1 MLARKCPIQIRIFQ
15 SKNKIKKYIEM
26 KNSLYLLLIF
36 VLFSCETKQE
46 TRPGP
51 DKNHNLVFTELA
63 TTWDE
68 AMPLGNGLLGALI
81 WQNGYQLRFSLDR
94 VDLWDLRPVDNLS
107 KPEFSFEWVQEQA
120 RNNTYSLVQEMF
132 DVPYDNMPA
141 PSKIPGAA
149 LEFNANLLGQVKS
162 VNLDLSRALCT
173 VEWENGIT
181 LETFVHASEPYGW
194 FRFKNV
200 PDDFSPAIIPP
211 QYQKSTDSGEN
222 SPVSGQDLRRL
233 GYSQG
238 HVTAENNQQVYQQKG
253 WGDFT
258 YEVSVNWKSAG
269 NTLTGVWSISSNFS
283 DKEGKPSAGELT
295 KQQIGQNKFE
305 NSLKTHR
312 ALWQNYWQRSS
323 VSLPDSI
330 LEKQYYLEMYKFGS
344 VARANTP
351 PISLQAVWT
360 ADNGR
365 LPPWKGDFHHNL
377 NTQLSYW
384 PAYTGNYLDLE
395 EGFLNWMW
403 KYKKTFE
410 EYTRTYFGTTGLNVP
425 GVTTLTGQP
434 MGGWIQYSFGPTIGS
449 WLAHHFYLHWIYSKD
464 VQFLKEKAYPW
475 LRDVAV
481 YLDEIS
487 VRDDLGMRKL
497 PISSSPEI
505 FDNSRRAWFAETT
518 NFDLSL
524 IRWSYEKAA
533 EMARELNLNDEAQK
547 WEQILGEWP
556 QLAVNPETGLMFS
569 PTVPYDQSHRHFS
582 HLMGFHP
589 LGLIDFSNG
598 EKDREIIQNTLK
610 NLAEV
615 GPDYWTGYSY
625 SWQANL
631 YARAFEGEK
640 AAEALRIFAECFC
653 LKNSFHVNG
662 DQCKAGYSKMTY
674 RPFTLE
680 GNLAFASAIQE
691 MLIQSHT
698 GVVNL
703 FPAIP
708 SYWQDVSFNTLRT
721 YGAFVISANMEN
733 GEVNKVE
740 IISEKGGEIVLDNPF
755 GNAEFSCDKEFEEDG
770 QFIKLKLAE
779 GEKAIFTR

>member
-1 MLARKCPIQIRIFQ
+1 MRKFFSAIAVA
-15 SKNKIKKYIEM
+15 
-26 KNSLYLLLIF
+26 
-36 VLFSCETKQE
+36 VLFSCSPEPVT
-46 TRPGP
+46 GP
-51 DKNHNLVFTELA
+51 EEKYKLEFTELA

-81 WQNGYQLRFSLDR
+81 WQKGDRLRFSLDR

-107 KPEFSFEWVQEQA
+107 KPEFSFEWVQEQVT
-120 RNNTYSLVQEMF
+120 NNTYGRVQEMF
-132 DVPYDNMPA
+132 DAPYDNMPA

-149 LEFNANLLGQVKS
+149 LEFNANLLGPVKS
-162 VNLDLSRALCT
+162 VILDVSEATCK
-173 VEWENGIT
+173 VEWENGVT

-200 PDDFSPAIIPP
+200 PDGFSPAIIPP
-211 QYQKSTDSGEN
+211 QYQKLIDSGED
-222 SPVSGQDLRRL
+222 SPVAGQDLQRL
-233 GYSQG
+233 GYKQG
-238 HVTAENNQQVYQQKG
+238 SVTAEKNRQVYRQKG
-253 WGDFT
+253 WGNFE
-258 YEVSVNWKSAG
+258 YEVSVNWETNG
-269 NTLTGVWSISSNFS
+269 NTMTGVWSISSTFS
-283 DKEGKPSAGELT
+283 DQEGKLKAEELT
-295 KQQIGQNKFE
+295 RQQIGKNKFDS
-305 NSLKTHR
+305 SLSTHR
-312 ALWQNYWQRSS
+312 TWWKSYWQRSS

-344 VARANTP
+344 VARAGTP

-384 PAYTGNYLDLE
+384 PAYTGNYLDLG
-395 EGFLNWMW
+395 EGFLNWML
-403 KYKKTFE
+403 KYKETFE
-410 EYTRTYFGTTGLNVP
+410 EYTRTYFGTAGLNVP

-434 MGGWIQYSFGPTIGS
+434 MGGWIQYSFGPTVAS

-464 VQFLKEKAYPW
+464 EEFLKEKAYPW
-475 LRDVAV
+475 IRDVAV
-481 YLDEIS
+481 FLDEIS
-487 VRDDLGMRKL
+487 VKDEQGMRKL

-505 FDNSRRAWFAETT
+505 NDNSINAWFSQTT
-518 NFDLSL
+518 NFDLAF
-524 IRWSYEKAA
+524 IRWNFEKAA
-533 EMARELNLNDEAQK
+533 ELALKLNLNDEAAK
-547 WEQILGEWP
+547 WASIADEWP
-556 QLAVNPETGLMFS
+556 GFALDDEGGLAFAPNY
-569 PTVPYDQSHRHFS
+569 PYAQSHRHFS
-582 HLMGFHP
+582 HLMAWHP
-589 LGLIDFSNG
+589 LGIIDWANG
-598 EKDREIIQNTLK
+598 EEDQQIIKATLGT
-610 NLAEV
+610 LMEV

-680 GNLAFASAIQE
+680 GNFAFASAIQE

-698 GVVNL
+698 GLVKL

-708 SYWQDVSFNTLRT
+708 SDWKDVSFSTLRT
-721 YGAFVISANMEN
+721 YGAFLISASMEN
-733 GEVNKVE
+733 GEVDKVE
-740 IISEKGGEIVLDNPF
+740 IVSEKGGEIVMDNPF
-755 GNAEFSCDKEFEEDG
+755 GNAEFSGNKEFEEDG